1 MTSLLEKLRARLRAR
16 TASAAPFRGLGRILL
31 YTSLLLPGAARAGAY
46 EEYFQAIRMDNVY
59 FLKQLMQ
66 RGMGP
71 NLIEPK
77 RGYTGLMLS
86 IREDSMKAFDLLV
99 NAPDVNLEAQATNG
113 DTPLMLASFYGNVQ
127 VVKLLLSREVE
138 VNRQG
143 WAALHYAAINGNSD
157 IVRLLLDA
165 SAYVDAESPDEKM
178 TPVMLAAM
186 RGRASAVEALRDGGA
201 DLTLKNQDGLTA
213 LDLARRYGQVEV
225 IEILQGQPR
234 P

>member
-1 MTSLLEKLRARLRAR
+1 MTLLEKLRNR
-16 TASAAPFRGLGRILL
+16 FGGLGRIVL

-113 DTPLMLASFYGNVQ
+113 DTPLMLAAFYGNLP
-127 VVKLLLSREVE
+127 VVKLLLAREVE
-138 VNRQG
+138 VNRPG
-143 WAALHYAAINGNSD
+143 WTALHYAAINGSSE
-157 IVRLLLDA
+157 IVQLLLEA
-165 SAYVDAESPDEKM
+165 SAYVDAESPDDKM

-186 RGRASAVEALRDGGA
+186 RGRVAAVRVLRDGGA
-201 DLTLKNQDGLTA
+201 DLSLKNKDGLTA
-213 LDLARRYGQVEV
+213 MDLAQRYGQDEV
-225 IEILQGQPR
+225 VDVLKEKPR
-234 P
+234 Q

>member
-1 MTSLLEKLRARLRAR
+1 MTLLEKLRAR
-16 TASAAPFRGLGRILL
+16 FGGIGRIVL

-113 DTPLMLASFYGNVQ
+113 DTPLMLAAFYGNVP
-127 VVKLLLSREVE
+127 VVKLLLGREVE
-138 VNRQG
+138 VNRPG
-143 WAALHYAAINGNSD
+143 WTALHYAAINGSSD
-157 IVRLLLDA
+157 IVKLLLDA
-165 SAYVDAESPDEKM
+165 SAYVDAESPDEQM

-186 RGRASAVEALRDGGA
+186 RGRVAAVAALRDGGA
-201 DLTLKNQDGLTA
+201 DLSLKNKEGLTA
-213 LDLARRYGQVEV
+213 MDLARRYGQDEV
-225 IEILQGQPR
+225 IDVLKEKPHQ
-234 P
+234 

>member
-1 MTSLLEKLRARLRAR
+1 MTLLEKLRSRWRGLG
-16 TASAAPFRGLGRILL
+16 GLGRIVL

-86 IREDSMKAFDLLV
+86 IREDSMKAFDVLV

-113 DTPLMLASFYGNVQ
+113 DTPLMLASFYGNIP

-138 VNRQG
+138 VNRPG
-143 WAALHYAAINGNSD
+143 WTALHYAAINGSSE
-157 IVRLLLDA
+157 IVKLLLDA
-165 SAYVDAESPDEKM
+165 SAYVDAESPDDKM

-186 RGRASAVEALRDGGA
+186 RGRVAAVEVLRDNGA
-201 DLTLKNQDGLTA
+201 DLTLKNKDGLTA
-213 LDLARRYGQVEV
+213 MDLARRYGQEGV
-225 IEILQGQPR
+225 IDVLNEKPR
-234 P
+234 Q